1 MTTEAPPPQAQS
13 PLSAAELAELEATLL
28 PTLERHH
35 LRLLAHSLR
44 CLQAIAT
51 HQLAGALPGHDA
63 ICAWASQQPALADTP
78 CFQAV
83 LVEQLEAAGGQLQQL
98 AATLN
103 RAPLTLELGDLIAA
117 ACDHRHSHSPSHIHS
132 HITPVSEIHSESIA
146 DALSFFRLS
155 CGRWRSQ
162 RSSHHLLHRRAEAG
176 GSFIEVVEIA
186 ASDPRLI
193 AIAEL
198 HGEDPAGLVG
208 GCRVT
213 WNASMAW
220 DKAGEAHE
228 GESVFGLIPTD
239 ELGRSGL
246 LLRDRGYAETA
257 PVAGHFAMDERDGLL
272 LTTGY
277 ETMASLERFSFAGP
291 NVRLRT
297 STVEGLSNTASFCVE
312 TRLLD
317 SPQPGAKT
325 PAQEPVSEQPLS
337 PLGW

>member
-28 PTLERHH
+28 PALERHH

-44 CLQAIAT
+44 SLQAVET
-51 HQLAGALPGHDA
+51 QQPAGALPGHDA
-63 ICAWASQQPALADTP
+63 ICAWASQQPSLADAP

-83 LVEQLEAAGGQLQQL
+83 LVEQLEAAGRQLQQL
-98 AATLN
+98 ATTLG
-103 RAPLTLELGDLIAA
+103 RAPLALELGDLIAA
-117 ACDHRHSHSPSHIHS
+117 ACDHRPSPSHIHS
-132 HITPVSEIHSESIA
+132 HITPVSEIQSESIA

-198 HGEDPAGLVG
+198 HGENPAGLVG

-317 SPQPGAKT
+317 SPEPGAKT

>member
-1 MTTEAPPPQAQS
+1 MTTEAPPPQVQG

-28 PTLERHH
+28 PALERHH

-44 CLQAIAT
+44 SLQAMAA
-51 HQLAGALPGHDA
+51 HQPAGALPGHDA
-63 ICAWASQQPALADTP
+63 MRAWASQQPALADSP

-83 LVEQLEAAGGQLQQL
+83 LVEQLEAAGRQLQQL
-98 AATLN
+98 ATSLG
-103 RAPLTLELGDLIAA
+103 RSPLALELGDLIAS
-117 ACDHRHSHSPSHIHS
+117 ACDHRPSQS
-132 HITPVSEIHSESIA
+132 TPVSEIQSDSIA

-186 ASDPRLI
+186 AADPRLI

-198 HGEDPAGLVG
+198 HGENPAALVG

-228 GESVFGLIPTD
+228 GESIFGLIPTD

-257 PVAGHFAMDERDGLL
+257 PVAGHFAMDQRDGLL

-312 TRLLD
+312 TRLQD
-317 SPQPGAKT
+317 SPQPGATT
-325 PAQEPVSEQPLS
+325 PGQEPVSDQPLS